1 MASLNEIQIN
11 EFTVPILTQ
20 IGEGRRGRIKRVQKV
35 QRVHRVQR
43 GWWAPLWTRPAGVR
57 VQKVQKVQKVQRG
70 KVGGC
75 AASFYKTFTTA
86 LSGEGKGFPLAR
98 FAGLPPQAVAEQ
110 PVFYLELHMRLRLR
124 GALLCPPHSGGKV
137 VP

>member
-1 MASLNEIQIN
+1 M
-11 EFTVPILTQ
+11 
-20 IGEGRRGRIKRVQKV
+20 
-35 QRVHRVQR
+35 
-43 GWWAPLWTRPAGVR
+43 
-57 VQKVQKVQKVQRG
+57 
-70 KVGGC
+70 GGC

-110 PVFYLELHMRLRLR
+110 PVFYLEPHMRLQPR
-124 GALLCPPHSGGKV
+124 GAIISKVAQSIARVVVPPHSGGKV